1 MKHRPTIEEPRKV
14 VLVFTDE
21 EYDTDS
27 LWELLQEYH
36 DSEALLAASLADR
49 SCAPHAADA
58 STSASAEEKKR
69 ADGLIAG
76 HAYSLIRVVETAAGF
91 RLVKLRNPW
100 GKSVRKLGMGVWG
113 CTEHRGSCRAA
124 ARPCKWQSL
133 QVASIS
139 ARPLSEDLSAILTDH
154 PHRSSSPIIP
164 TGHPHRSSSPDADIL
179 TDATCAPCVAQATS
193 SGLARGATQARC
205 GSSIQLSRRSCG
217 LTAVL
222 EQTRRTARSGWIS
235 TASAPHSQ
243 TSSAATGRLDCTT
256 LLSQSTATK
265 ACAGRPS
272 PVARAALVFGA
283 YAAAAGPCTLHTSRA
298 TARVLSREAAAAT
311 RPHAC
316 AACGLLW

>member
-154 PHRSSSPIIP
+154 PHRSSPPVIL
-164 TGHPHRSSSPDADIL
+164 TDHPHRMPTFSLMQPAPRVWHRPLRVDWRVERRKPAVGAASSCPDGV
-179 TDATCAPCVAQATS
+179 VA
-193 SGLARGATQARC
+193 
-205 GSSIQLSRRSCG
+205 
-217 LTAVL
+217 
-222 EQTRRTARSGWIS
+222 
-235 TASAPHSQ
+235 
-243 TSSAATGRLDCTT
+243 
-256 LLSQSTATK
+256 
-265 ACAGRPS
+265 
-272 PVARAALVFGA
+272 
-283 YAAAAGPCTLHTSRA
+283 
-298 TARVLSREAAAAT
+298 
-311 RPHAC
+311 
-316 AACGLLW
+316 